1 MNKAYYSKNSSDYW
15 AVSTTRNENLTN
27 NFLCSRAKDRKK
39 KDKKKLDEHA
49 ELFCQSFLD
58 FLVAVAVGKSQSC
71 FAKAFLTFLVAVD
84 RESKA
89 PSLPLFLQL
98 GWLPIRDRILFMH
111 ATIVFKALN
120 CLSPSYITDLIL
132 PFSKVHNID
141 THRARRKLKL
151 PKANTNSGKRTFA
164 FLASSEWNLLPD
176 YVTTST
182 SLSSF
187 KRKYFMGCPSSMSK
201 KADSFYTD
209 SYMMSIISHS

>member
-1 MNKAYYSKNSSDYW
+1 
-15 AVSTTRNENLTN
+15 
-27 NFLCSRAKDRKK
+27 
-39 KDKKKLDEHA
+39 
-49 ELFCQSFLD
+49 
-58 FLVAVAVGKSQSC
+58 
-71 FAKAFLTFLVAVD
+71 
-84 RESKA
+84 
-89 PSLPLFLQL
+89 
-98 GWLPIRDRILFMH
+98 MH

-132 PFSKVHNID
+132 PFSKVYNID

-187 KRKYFMGCPSSMSK
+187 KRNYLMACPSSMSK
-201 KADSFYTD
+201 KADSFYTN
-209 SYMMSIISHS
+209 SYIMSIISHS